1 MLSGIKFVCF
11 AASYA
16 VALALEVS
24 RLFFRSG
31 VRGVVMLGFA
41 AAGLLAHTIFLGYR
55 VRDFYATYEAANP
68 NASPLS
74 SNQDWY
80 LIAAWLVV
88 VVYLHLTWFHPKVS
102 FGVFLLPLVLALV
115 GVAFVADPQPF
126 PRDPASR
133 VWGTIHG
140 TSILLASVTV
150 LVGLVAG
157 LMYLWQA
164 RRLKH
169 KVPAQK
175 GLRLPSLEWLQRA
188 NSRAI
193 GIAVTLAGIGILSG
207 TILNATN
214 RGRDA
219 GFVPWNDPVILSTLV
234 MFGWL
239 AGSSAIG
246 LVYRPAREGRR
257 VAYLTVVSFLFLVI
271 ALGLVFLND
280 TQHGGVGTRPRAES
294 SVRRQ
299 SGTSDSAPAGQ
310 AGREGAAT
318 QAPAQGE
325 GP

>member
-1 MLSGIKFVCF
+1 MLFGIKFVCF

-31 VRGVVMLGFA
+31 VRGAVMLGFA
-41 AAGLLAHTIFLGYR
+41 AAGLLAHTVFLCYR
-55 VRDFYATYEAANP
+55 VLDFYKTYEAANP

-80 LIAAWLVV
+80 LIAAWLLV
-88 VVYLHLTWFHPKVS
+88 VVYLHLTCFHPKVS
-102 FGVFLLPLVLALV
+102 FGLFLLPLVLALV

-126 PRDPASR
+126 PREPASR
-133 VWGTIHG
+133 VWGMIHG
-140 TSILLASVTV
+140 TAILLASVAV

-193 GIAVTLAGIGILSG
+193 VIALTLVGIGILAG
-207 TILNATN
+207 MILNATN
-214 RGRDA
+214 RGRDV
-219 GFVPWNDPVILSTLV
+219 GSVPWNDPVILSTLM

-239 AGSSAIG
+239 AGTSGIG

-257 VAYLTVVSFLFLVI
+257 VACLTVVSFLFLVI
-271 ALGLVFLND
+271 ALGFVLLDD
-280 TQHGGVGTRPRAES
+280 TQHGGVGSRRRSES
-294 SVRRQ
+294 RVPPQ
-299 SGTSDSAPAGQ
+299 SEALELPPAGQ
-310 AGREGAAT
+310 AGRKGAPT
-318 QAPAQGE
+318 QPPAQGD
-325 GP
+325 GQ